1 MQVTFEDIQ
10 RMFNNIGRNDVNEAS
25 CDLVDEDIID
35 SMDMMKLILEI
46 ETFLGKN
53 LDAQYIIPDNFKD
66 FSSIKTMLESI
77 E

>member
-53 LDAQYIIPDNFKD
+53 LDAKYIIPDNFKD
-66 FSSIKTMLESI
+66 FTSIKNMLENI

>member
-10 RMFNNIGRNDVNEAS
+10 RMFNNIGRNDVNETS

-66 FSSIKTMLESI
+66 FSSIKNMLENI